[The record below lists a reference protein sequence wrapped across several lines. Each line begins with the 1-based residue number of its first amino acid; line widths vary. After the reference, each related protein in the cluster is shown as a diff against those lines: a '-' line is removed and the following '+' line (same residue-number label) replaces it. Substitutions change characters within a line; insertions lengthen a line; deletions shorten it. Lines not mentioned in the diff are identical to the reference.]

1 MREKLCL
8 PSQPRLQCRDI
19 NSGAFDTALELASG
33 EARDRF
39 LSLGTRLVFDDDKVT
54 AVKQQQQSGLHPP
67 FLLPRCPPGVLAGSS
82 ALDCITPPSMK
93 LTQGKYNNSNV

>member
-54 AVKQQQQSGLHPP
+54 AVKQQQSVPII
-67 FLLPRCPPGVLAGSS
+67 LLMCCPGVPLGSWLGVQLWT
-82 ALDCITPPSMK
+82 AL
-93 LTQGKYNNSNV
+93 LHHQ

>member
-54 AVKQQQQSGLHPP
+54 AVKKQQQSLISP
-67 FLLPRCPPGVLAGSS
+67 FCCPGVPLGAGLGVQLWT
-82 ALDCITPPSMK
+82 AL
-93 LTQGKYNNSNV
+93 LHHQ

>member
-54 AVKQQQQSGLHPP
+54 AVKKQQSGPSSPLSAVQVSPWGPGWEFSFGLHYSTINETHT
-67 FLLPRCPPGVLAGSS
+67 R
-82 ALDCITPPSMK
+82 
-93 LTQGKYNNSNV
+93 

>member
-54 AVKQQQQSGLHPP
+54 AVKKQQSPLTPP
-67 FLLPRCPPGVLAGSS
+67 FCCPGVPLGSGLGVQLWT
-82 ALDCITPPSMK
+82 AL
-93 LTQGKYNNSNV
+93 LHHQ

>member
-39 LSLGTRLVFDDDKVT
+39 LSLGTRLVFDDDKVN
-54 AVKQQQQSGLHPP
+54 AVKKQEQSGP
-67 FLLPRCPPGVLAGSS
+67 LPTPLICCPGVPLGAWLGVQLWT
-82 ALDCITPPSMK
+82 AL
-93 LTQGKYNNSNV
+93 LHHQ